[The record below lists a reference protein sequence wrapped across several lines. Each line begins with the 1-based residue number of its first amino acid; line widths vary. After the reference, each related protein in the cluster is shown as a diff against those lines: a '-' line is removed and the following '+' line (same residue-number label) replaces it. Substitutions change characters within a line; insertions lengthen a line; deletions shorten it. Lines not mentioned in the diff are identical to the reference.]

1 VRILSLSV
9 LNLFEGFSFGIN
21 LWLKRDE
28 LDEVAIANRK
38 DFFLVVGVTTP
49 GAKKNCSFDYS
60 TCSASTNPTAIVNVG
75 NGVKWANQ
83 LNHRSRLNLCP
94 FPQSS
99 ALTIS
104 ATNHGEML

>member
-38 DFFLVVGVTTP
+38 DFFWLWV
-49 GAKKNCSFDYS
+49 
-60 TCSASTNPTAIVNVG
+60 
-75 NGVKWANQ
+75 
-83 LNHRSRLNLCP
+83 
-94 FPQSS
+94 
-99 ALTIS
+99 
-104 ATNHGEML
+104 